1 MGMDTTT
8 TPTSRTAGTLG
19 MDLSP
24 GAGIFE
30 RMHVASAPN
39 PSPRTVRLVLD
50 VPAAEQAWVL
60 PEEDMPESIPHRDT
74 VRLLES
80 ILLTFVART
89 GRNAL
94 VAANLACRWHEEDAR
109 IGVDPDVALIEPAP
123 PGADHLASLRTWEP
137 GHVPPR
143 FAIEVVSSSNSEKD
157 YQDAPAKYAA
167 LGTRELVVFDPER
180 IGPPV
185 SGGPFVL
192 QVWRRNDAGAMERVY
207 AGDGPARTE
216 ELNAWL
222 IPTEPCRLRIADDE
236 NGSNLWLT
244 SAEQEA
250 AARQQEAA
258 ARKRAESARLKTSR
272 AAVEDLCEAYGV
284 PLDDTRRAHL
294 DSLDADALESLRTS
308 VKRTRS
314 WPL

>member
-1 MGMDTTT
+1 
-8 TPTSRTAGTLG
+8 

-24 GAGIFE
+24 GAGIFG

-74 VRLLES
+74 VHLLAL
-80 ILLTFVART
+80 ILLAFAART
-89 GRNAL
+89 GRNVL
-94 VAANLACRWHEEDAR
+94 VARNLACRWHEEDAR

-123 PGADHLASLRTWEP
+123 PGADKLVSLRTWEP

-167 LGTRELVVFDPER
+167 LGTRELVVFDPEL
-180 IGPPV
+180 IGPPM

-192 QVWRRNDAGAMERVY
+192 QVWRRNDEGAMERVY

-216 ELNAWL
+216 ELDAWL
-222 IPTEPCRLRIADDE
+222 IPTEPCRLRIADDKE
-236 NGSNLWLT
+236 GSQLWLT

-250 AARQQEAA
+250 AARKQ
-258 ARKRAESARLKTSR
+258 AESARLKSAR
-272 AAVEDLCEAYGV
+272 AALEDICEAYGV

-308 VKRTRS
+308 IKRTRS